1 MKIWETEE
9 DRRRQKTTNRGNK
22 FSELFDP
29 RLVSVSVFENLST
42 SSTIFSR
49 ARDKMESEDTNS
61 GTASLLGARVR
72 CRNKLSLK
80 LASNNL
86 PYLIR
91 SNFIKTTYDISLDSQ
106 ISFLPL
112 GFSPLKRLSHSH
124 QPINTLL
131 QEFLSLL
138 WFSFS

>member
-1 MKIWETEE
+1 MGCSLSRSLALTSLAL
-9 DRRRQKTTNRGNK
+9 TG
-22 FSELFDP
+22 LFP
-29 RLVSVSVFENLST
+29 F
-42 SSTIFSR
+42 IAR
-49 ARDKMESEDTNS
+49 ARSEAKYERAKAGEAKRKEVHVEDKKDKMESEDTNS

-112 GFSPLKRLSHSH
+112 GFSPLGILSPS
-124 QPINTLL
+124 
-131 QEFLSLL
+131 ES
-138 WFSFS
+138 